1 MDYLLNE
8 TLKDD
13 LYWYFSVL
21 NLIINGLPS
30 KPPVGTNWELRLK
43 VLNLIINGLPSKL
56 LLFFLLLNRIL
67 SFKPYY
73 KWITF

>member
-30 KPPVGTNWELRLK
+30 KQREFAESIMND
-43 VLNLIINGLPSKL
+43 L
-56 LLFFLLLNRIL
+56 LEF
-67 SFKPYY
+67 
-73 KWITF
+73 